1 MTERK
6 ATPDILG
13 QILGGALP
21 PDHSSAPDG
30 PASPVAS
37 TAVAPPRRAER
48 RRSKAHPASTAGD
61 QWEYLTLSFQEQG
74 GWRARFADGEE
85 LTRWENGPQLHELLD
100 ALGDDGWELIAVT
113 SKDHLYG
120 RADALQAFFKRR
132 QA

>member
-13 QILGGALP
+13 QILSGSLP
-21 PDHSSAPDG
+21 PDQSSTPDV
-30 PASPVAS
+30 PASPIAPA
-37 TAVAPPRRAER
+37 AVVPPRRAER
-48 RRSKAHPASTAGD
+48 RRSQARSISAPVD
-61 QWEYLTLSFQEQG
+61 RWEYLTLSFQEQG

-85 LTRWENGPQLHELLD
+85 LTRWENGPQLHELFD
-100 ALGDDGWELIAVT
+100 ALGDDGWELVTVT

-132 QA
+132 KG

>member
-13 QILGGALP
+13 QILSGSLP
-21 PDHSSAPDG
+21 PDQSSTRDA
-30 PASPVAS
+30 PASP
-37 TAVAPPRRAER
+37 AVVVPPRRTER
-48 RRSKAHPASTAGD
+48 RRSQVRAGSAPD
-61 QWEYLTLSFQEQG
+61 DRWEYLTLSFQEQN

-85 LTRWENGPQLHELLD
+85 LTHWENGPQLHDLFD

-132 QA
+132 KG

>member
-13 QILGGALP
+13 QILGGSLP
-21 PDHSSAPDG
+21 PDQSSAPNV
-30 PASPVAS
+30 PASP
-37 TAVAPPRRAER
+37 VAPPRRAG
-48 RRSKAHPASTAGD
+48 RRSKTRPASAAGV

-85 LTRWENGPQLHELLD
+85 LTHWENGPQLHELFD

-132 QA
+132 KA